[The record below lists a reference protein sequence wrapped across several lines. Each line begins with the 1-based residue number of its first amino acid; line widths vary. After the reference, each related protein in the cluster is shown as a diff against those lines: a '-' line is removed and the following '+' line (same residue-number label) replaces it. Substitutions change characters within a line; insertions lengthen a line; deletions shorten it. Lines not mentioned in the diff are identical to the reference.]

1 MIISEKIEPQACFF
15 VSRNKLYFF
24 AENQE
29 NVMEIPLSSEIVL
42 DLEIISQN
50 SLERILRNWLDQYKI
65 VPDQVALVMDGSTYF
80 HQAVEQIPQSHDD
93 PAIQQFLE
101 TVPFSNVLT
110 ETFPLQQGAY
120 ITALNQN
127 FISPLISTLEKIGF
141 IVVSVSP
148 AFIFGIDFNKQP
160 FSKELGAKMLTD
172 PELLSSYSFLSEQE
186 VDLKLTTPQP
196 FLSVQF
202 NTKLIV
208 LAMVF
213 IALIGILLALLLMR
227 GTI

>member
-1 MIISEKIEPQACFF
+1 MPEKIEPQACFF
-15 VSRNKLYFF
+15 VSRNKLIFYS
-24 AENQE
+24 ENLE
-29 NVMEIPLSSEIVL
+29 NTMEIPLSTEVVL
-42 DLEIISQN
+42 DLEIISHN
-50 SLERILRNWLDQYKI
+50 SLERILCNWLDQYKI
-65 VPDQVALVMDGSTYF
+65 EPNQIALIMDSSTYF
-80 HQAVEQIPQSHDD
+80 HQTVEQLPQSND
-93 PAIQQFLE
+93 PIIQQFLE

-127 FISPLISTLEKIGF
+127 FINPLISILEKVGF

-160 FSKELGAKMLTD
+160 FSKELGAKMLND
-172 PELLSSYSFLSEQE
+172 PELLSNYSFLSEQE
-186 VDLKLTTPQP
+186 VELKLTTPQP

-202 NTKLIV
+202 NAKLIV

-227 GTI
+227 GVI

>member
-1 MIISEKIEPQACFF
+1 MPEKIEPQACFF
-15 VSRNKLYFF
+15 VSRNKLIFYS
-24 AENQE
+24 ENLE
-29 NVMEIPLSSEIVL
+29 NTMEIPLSTEVVL
-42 DLEIISQN
+42 DLEIISHN

-65 VPDQVALVMDGSTYF
+65 EPNQIALIMDSSTYF
-80 HQAVEQIPQSHDD
+80 HQTVEQLPQSND
-93 PAIQQFLE
+93 PIIQQFLE

-127 FISPLISTLEKIGF
+127 FINPLISILEKVGF

-160 FSKELGAKMLTD
+160 FSKELGAKMLND
-172 PELLSSYSFLSEQE
+172 PELLSNYSFLSEQE
-186 VDLKLTTPQP
+186 VELKLTTPQP

-202 NTKLIV
+202 NAKLIV

-227 GTI
+227 GVI